1 MFENI
6 MVVLYFIVV
15 FIWLAFFIG
24 YPIYEKFVGF
34 NFDCSIYS
42 LGLCVLALAV
52 NIINIGIQF
61 LK

>member
-6 MVVLYFIVV
+6 MLVLSFIVV

-34 NFDCSIYS
+34 NFNWSIYA
-42 LGLCVLALAV
+42 LGLSALALV
-52 NIINIGIQF
+52 INIMNIIIQLSF
-61 LK
+61 